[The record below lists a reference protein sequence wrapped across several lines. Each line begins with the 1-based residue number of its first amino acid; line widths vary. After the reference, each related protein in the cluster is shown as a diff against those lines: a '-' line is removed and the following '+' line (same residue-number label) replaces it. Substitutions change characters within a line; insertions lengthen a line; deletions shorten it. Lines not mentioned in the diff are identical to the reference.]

1 MKLVLLLEDHDALRR
16 SMAEALS
23 GLPEV
28 EVVAVGTLRDGME
41 ALARRQPDLVVSD
54 LDLPDGSG
62 IELLGYLGRPPAVP
76 VLFVSGH
83 VPQYQAKLHGFPG
96 ITVRHKPIALRE
108 LQDLAL
114 EHLESMPQEAPF
126 NPSDYIQLACMGR
139 HSVRIEV
146 DGAKARGVIVVNE
159 GQLWSANCGAEEG
172 MTALRRL
179 SFDTDALTRCVTLRT
194 VRTAR
199 NLPERSW
206 EQILLDVARA
216 YDEARR
222 AAPSRAVESDQGD
235 ESDFSDIFT
244 EDRPPPRAPLRTSA
258 TLALDPDT
266 DDEVPPRF
274 VPPRIDGWPQPWTS
288 ASAPIEP
295 GPKFTPTIPV
305 RSKEDE
311 DFALTLERAA
321 EALLAK
327 DYHRALSFYRHA
339 CSIRPNDSL
348 VAANIL
354 RLSEIVNHHEQ
365 EQ

>member
-222 AAPSRAVESDQGD
+222 AVQGGRERPGRRIGLLRHLHRRPSTSPRAASHLRDLGPGPRYGRRGSTPV
-235 ESDFSDIFT
+235 
-244 EDRPPPRAPLRTSA
+244 RPPANRRLAA
-258 TLALDPDT
+258 TVDLG
-266 DDEVPPRF
+266 E
-274 VPPRIDGWPQPWTS
+274 
-288 ASAPIEP
+288 
-295 GPKFTPTIPV
+295 
-305 RSKEDE
+305 
-311 DFALTLERAA
+311 
-321 EALLAK
+321 
-327 DYHRALSFYRHA
+327 
-339 CSIRPNDSL
+339 CPN
-348 VAANIL
+348 
-354 RLSEIVNHHEQ
+354 
-365 EQ
+365 